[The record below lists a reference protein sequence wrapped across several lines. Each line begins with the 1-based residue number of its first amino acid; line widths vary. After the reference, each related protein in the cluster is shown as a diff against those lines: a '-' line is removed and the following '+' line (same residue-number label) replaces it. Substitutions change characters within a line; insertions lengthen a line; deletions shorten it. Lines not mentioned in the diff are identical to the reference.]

1 MVLGEYQDNPS
12 HHQIQADFAARLQPR
27 ALVFEMLTAAQAKRA
42 AGVSHGDMQAL
53 ETALGWQG
61 SGWSSFEH
69 YFPIFAAAPE
79 AAVFGAAVPRAQA
92 RLALNAG
99 LVDSFGPEAARFG
112 LAEPLPEHEQTARQ
126 AVQMA
131 AHCDALPVQMLPGM
145 VDIQRLRDGR
155 LAQSALNGGPVAV
168 ITGNGHARTDWG
180 LALCSARR
188 PLCDALRLWPD
199 RGRGAA

>member
-1 MVLGEYQDNPS
+1 MVLGEYHDNPS
-12 HHQIQADFAARLQPR
+12 HHQIQADLAARLQPR
-27 ALVFEMLTAAQAKRA
+27 ALVFEMLTAAQAKLA

-53 ETALGWQG
+53 EIALGWQG

-69 YFPIFAAAPE
+69 YFPIFAAA
-79 AAVFGAAVPRAQA
+79 
-92 RLALNAG
+92 
-99 LVDSFGPEAARFG
+99 PEAARFG

-180 LALCSARR
+180 F
-188 PLCDALRLWPD
+188 
-199 RGRGAA
+199 

>member
-1 MVLGEYQDNPS
+1 LCTPVYSADIDISIPPGTNIMVLGEYHDNPS

-92 RLALNAG
+92 RLRTMQAWLTALAPKRR
-99 LVDSFGPEAARFG
+99 D
-112 LAEPLPEHEQTARQ
+112 LA
-126 AVQMA
+126 
-131 AHCDALPVQMLPGM
+131 
-145 VDIQRLRDGR
+145 
-155 LAQSALNGGPVAV
+155 
-168 ITGNGHARTDWG
+168 
-180 LALCSARR
+180 
-188 PLCDALRLWPD
+188 WPSRCPSMNKQ
-199 RGRGAA
+199 RGRRCRWRHIAMPCRCRCCRAWLTYNGCRMAGWLNPPSTAGQWR